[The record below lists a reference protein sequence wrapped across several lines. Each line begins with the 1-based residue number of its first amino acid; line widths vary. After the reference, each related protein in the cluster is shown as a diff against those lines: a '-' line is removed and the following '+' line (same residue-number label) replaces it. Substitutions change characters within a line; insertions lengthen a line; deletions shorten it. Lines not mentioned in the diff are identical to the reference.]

1 MAIQRERHI
10 MPTLPEIIHD
20 LKGATIFSKL
30 DLRSGHHQLLL
41 HKDSRYIT
49 TFSTHKGLF
58 QYKRLSFGINAAA
71 EKFQDVIATAIGDIQ
86 NCKNISDDIIVYGK
100 NTVEH
105 DKALQKL
112 LKRCFELGLTLNR
125 QKCEFYT
132 PRVIFYGWVFSGD
145 GMKPDPAKINAKVNM
160 QTPTNVSECHSLL
173 GMTNYISRLIPG
185 YADIVLPIRQ
195 LTKKDSKFEWGTA
208 QQRVL
213 KILKDKLMS
222 IKVMAYFVPNKETH
236 LHIDGSPT
244 GLGAILSQ
252 DKKVISYASK
262 ALTAVKKPYSKI
274 ERESLALAWAC
285 QHFKIYLLGCHFSI
299 HTDHK
304 PLLWIFN
311 NPQSK
316 ASTRIKK
323 METLPTML

>member
-10 MPTLPEIIHD
+10 MPPLPEIIHD
-20 LKGATIFSKL
+20 LKGATVFSKL
-30 DLRSGHHQLLL
+30 DLRSGYHHLLL

-58 QYKRLSFGINAAA
+58 QYKRLSFSINAAA

-86 NCKNISDDIIVYGK
+86 NCKNISDDFIVYGK

-112 LKRCFELGLTLNR
+112 LKRCSELGLTLNR

-145 GMKPDPAKINAKVNM
+145 GMKPDPAKINTIVNM

-185 YADIVLPIRQ
+185 YADVVLPIRQ

-252 DKKVISYASK
+252 DKKVIAYASK
-262 ALTAVKKPYSKI
+262 ALN
-274 ERESLALAWAC
+274 
-285 QHFKIYLLGCHFSI
+285 GCE
-299 HTDHK
+299 
-304 PLLWIFN
+304 
-311 NPQSK
+311 
-316 ASTRIKK
+316 
-323 METLPTML
+323 ETLLTNRKGKLGIGMGLPTLQDILTGMPFLHTH